1 MSMICGRGVWQG
13 RGRSIGLNLRCCLW
27 VGILALLVASWAA
40 QAEEADEQYV
50 AIYNAIQQADSLVT
64 SNNTTAAL
72 KKYRDAQTAL
82 QNLQRAY
89 PNWNRSVVSF
99 RLDYL
104 AQKIASFSE
113 PARPAA
119 PGNVAVAAG
128 ETPGATKRPEAAGA
142 VQVKLLAAG
151 AEPRKVLRLHPKPG
165 DHQTLNMTLNV
176 NMGIHTGE
184 METPAMK
191 LPTIK
196 MALETT
202 VKNVAADG
210 EITYDMMT
218 GDASVADEPGVMPQ
232 VAEALKATLA
242 RFKGLTGTGKLSD
255 RGLSRGAE
263 LKAPPGA
270 DPQLGQFIE
279 QMKDSFSRFTA
290 PLPEEAVG
298 PGARWEAKMPIK
310 SQGMAMDQTTV
321 YELVSLEGERVSTR
335 STVSQRAGNQTVDN
349 PAMPGVKAQLT
360 RMDGRGK
367 GEVTFDLTRILPQ
380 TGNAQ
385 LHTDMAMA
393 IDAGGQKQAMTMK
406 MDVQVGLEAK

>member
-1 MSMICGRGVWQG
+1 MITFGGPAGWRVPGIHFSLSLKHW
-13 RGRSIGLNLRCCLW
+13 LRFA
-27 VGILALLVASWAA
+27 VLAWFVVAAPVK
-40 QAEEADEQYV
+40 AEPADEQYV

-64 SNNTTAAL
+64 SSNTTAAL
-72 KKYRDAQTAL
+72 KKYHDAQTAL

-104 AQKIASFSE
+104 AQKIASLSE
-113 PARPAA
+113 PARPTA
-119 PGNVAVAAG
+119 PGNLGVAAG
-128 ETPGATKRPEAAGA
+128 ETPGATKKPAAAGA

-176 NMGIHTGE
+176 NMGMKTGE

-202 VKNVAADG
+202 VKNVAPDG

-242 RFKGLTGTGKLSD
+242 KFKGLTGTGKLSD
-255 RGLSRGAE
+255 RGFSRGAE

-310 SQGMAMDQTTV
+310 SQGMALDQTTV
-321 YELVSLEGERVSTR
+321 YELVSLEGERVSTG
-335 STVSQRAGNQTVDN
+335 STVTQRAGNQTVDN

-360 RMDGRGK
+360 RLDGRGK

-380 TGNAQ
+380 TGNAE

-393 IDAGGQKQAMTMK
+393 INAGGQKQAMTMK